1 MSDNTLLKKDK
12 ISVNRK
18 FMFTLVAG
26 VFALGIFLG
35 SALSMFS
42 PLSGGKSETVSGRA
56 EGTFKFIKASIE
68 SKAPDGTSLNKEL
81 KPFKYKINTLI
92 ETALKN
98 HDAATVSVSFRDLN
112 TGNRFSIGGNEKFLS
127 ESQWKLPLMIAYF
140 KWAESNPLV
149 LRKTITYTGRES
161 TIDRDSPFPGK
172 EIDPENSYT
181 VNDLIYRMIVNNDAA
196 AYTLLQKN
204 LPSTRFEKILKDLDV
219 EYDPNKK
226 EDSLSLNSFAA
237 FYRVLFNAS
246 YLSEEMS
253 EKALRYLSQSSF
265 RDGMASGIPQN
276 ISIACKHGGRL
287 VTVTTDD
294 KEQKFYQIYEFG
306 IVYHPNRPFLLG
318 IMVRGN
324 NVDAIIKIIRD
335 ITHLTYNEIDQQV

>member
-1 MSDNTLLKKDK
+1 MPDSTLLKTDK
-12 ISVNRK
+12 VSINRK
-18 FMFTLVAG
+18 FMFTLFAG

-42 PLSGGKSETVSGRA
+42 PLPAAKNEAVSGRV
-56 EGTFKFIKASIE
+56 EGTFKFIRSSIE
-68 SKAPDGTSLNKEL
+68 SKAPDGTPTNKEL
-81 KPFKYKINTLI
+81 KPFKYKINAFI

-98 HDAATVSVSFRDLN
+98 KEADSVSVSFRDLN

-140 KWAESNPLV
+140 KWSESNPLV
-149 LRKTITYTGRES
+149 LRKAITYNGKES
-161 TIDRDSPFPGK
+161 DRDQGSPFPAKG
-172 EIDPENSYT
+172 IDPGKTYT
-181 VNDLIYRMIVNNDAA
+181 VNDLIYRMIANNDAA
-196 AYTLLQKN
+196 AYALLQKN
-204 LPSTRFEKILKDLDV
+204 LPASRFEKILKDLDV
-219 EYDPNKK
+219 EYDPNKR

-253 EKALRYLSQSSF
+253 EKALRYLSQSTF

-287 VTVTTDD
+287 ITTTADN

-306 IVYHPNRPFLLG
+306 IIYHPNRPFLLG
-318 IMVRGN
+318 VMVRGDS
-324 NVDAIIKIIRD
+324 VDGILKIIHD
-335 ITHLTYNEIDQQV
+335 ITSLTYNEIDQQL